1 MKKLTI
7 FILPLIFWVGHA
19 AAQSRV
25 EIIQLKHRTAEELL
39 PILRP
44 ILGEDGTITGSAYTL
59 IIKAKPR
66 GMRSAK
72 RVLARLDTALRNLRI
87 IVKQGTRTQLNA
99 LNASLSAR
107 IPLSNKGTVSLN
119 PGGAG
124 GGGQGLSG
132 RFSRD
137 GRRVS
142 GRLREE
148 SRADD
153 VMRTQQV
160 LTEEGRPAMIHIGQR
175 IPFQTFTLNEG
186 ASVEFHDVAVG
197 FSVLPRVNGNN
208 VFLEIDS
215 ENSEAGPGGINF
227 QEVHTTV
234 SGRLGQWI
242 EIGAL
247 AETQASD
254 GRGVLAGDRVRASDR
269 RAVFI
274 KVVEARHQ
282 R

>member
-1 MKKLTI
+1 MKKLTV
-7 FILPLIFWVGHA
+7 FILLFIFPASYA

-25 EIIQLKHRTAEELL
+25 EVIQLKHRTAEEML

-44 ILGEDGTITGSAYTL
+44 ILGEGGTITGNNYTL

-72 RVLARLDTALRNLRI
+72 QVLAKLDKALRNLRI
-87 IVKQGTRTQLNA
+87 IVKQGTRSQLNA
-99 LNASLSAR
+99 RSAGLSAR
-107 IPLSNKGTVSLN
+107 IPLSNKGTVRLN
-119 PGGAG
+119 PGGAA

-137 GRRVS
+137 GHSVS
-142 GRLREE
+142 GRLHGE
-148 SRADD
+148 SRSED

-160 LTEEGRPAMIHIGQR
+160 VTVEGRPARIHIGQR
-175 IPFQTFTLNEG
+175 IPFQTFTQNEG
-186 ASVEFHDVAVG
+186 ASVEFHDVAIG
-197 FSVLPRVNGNN
+197 FSVLARVNGNN

-215 ENSEAGPGGINF
+215 ENSETGPGGINF

-234 SGRLGQWI
+234 TGRLGQWI

-254 GRGVLAGDRVRASDR
+254 GRGVLAGDRIRASDR
-269 RAVFI
+269 RTVFI
-274 KVVEARHQ
+274 KVVEARNQ